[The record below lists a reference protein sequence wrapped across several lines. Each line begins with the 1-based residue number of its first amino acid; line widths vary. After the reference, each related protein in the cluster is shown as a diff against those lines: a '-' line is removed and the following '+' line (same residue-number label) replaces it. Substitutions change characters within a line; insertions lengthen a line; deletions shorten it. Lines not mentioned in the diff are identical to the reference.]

1 MQMTSIQ
8 DARIK
13 VEFNPNATVDI
24 NPKGEGVVQ
33 ETIHYPHT
41 LSNYHFDI
49 DHGLKAV

>member
-41 LSNYHFDI
+41 SNYFDI